1 MRNEAEGWPIVL
13 KPAAQPAKFS
23 WPATGVGPRCDVG
36 TKVNEGAHPQDE
48 NQVWAVRTPSRRCET
63 SHSGGEAEQQ
73 ERRRCWHI
81 GYAGLPGALGLSGVR
96 GRRPRPE
103 FVFNVICLVGQLV
116 PVPGIGVLLAAG
128 AGFSSIAGYR
138 FACFAQ
144 NTADFRQFC

>member
-1 MRNEAEGWPIVL
+1 V
-13 KPAAQPAKFS
+13 AARPSSRSGAAAGIL
-23 WPATGVGPRCDVG
+23 ATQAC
-36 TKVNEGAHPQDE
+36 
-48 NQVWAVRTPSRRCET
+48 
-63 SHSGGEAEQQ
+63 
-73 ERRRCWHI
+73 
-81 GYAGLPGALGLSGVR
+81 LSGVR

>member
-1 MRNEAEGWPIVL
+1 VL

-81 GYAGLPGALGLSGVR
+81 GYAACLSGVR
-96 GRRPRPE
+96 TSTPPRIRVQCDLSGRQCGPRT
-103 FVFNVICLVGQLV
+103 
-116 PVPGIGVLLAAG
+116 
-128 AGFSSIAGYR
+128 GYR
-138 FACFAQ
+138 CLALCWCWFQ
-144 NTADFRQFC
+144 QYSWLPFRLFRTEYGGF